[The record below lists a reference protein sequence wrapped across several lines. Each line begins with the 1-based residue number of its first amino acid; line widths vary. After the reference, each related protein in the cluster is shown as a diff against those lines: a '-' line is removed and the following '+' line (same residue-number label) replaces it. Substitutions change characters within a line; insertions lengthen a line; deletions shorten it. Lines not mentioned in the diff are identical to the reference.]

1 MKDNLDKGKP
11 MWAVMKA
18 FRWAN
23 LQVHGIELTCPKS
36 GPHRL
41 VPLFNTRK
49 QAVAFN
55 GGKDDCVFE
64 VKAVEASDEN

>member
-18 FRWAN
+18 FRFAKE
-23 LQVHGIELTCPKS
+23 ITCPKS

-55 GGKDDCVFE
+55 GGKEEGVFE
-64 VKAVEASDEN
+64 AKAVEAER